1 MHVPMPGLITR
12 IACALCLLWSSAAC
26 AGADLDAQ
34 REAFRERYAEAE
46 LGIWQL
52 SAKDTKLLADYV
64 LWPDLRA
71 AYLRATLRSAD
82 DAAIRDFLQTY
93 GMLKPARELRY
104 QYALHLARNNRQPD
118 FLALYQQYYADLGIA
133 RLDCMALATELATTS
148 PEAILPR
155 ARPLWLVGKNQ
166 VSDCDPVFKSL
177 QKAGLLDET
186 LYAKRYSLAIEN
198 RQLPIARYLS
208 RSLSAEHQLDAQR
221 WTEVYGAPARFLDN
235 AKPSLDSPAY
245 RQKLRAA
252 IEQVAYN
259 EPQTAFDFWQSLSTK
274 FKFDAD
280 DRAALARHT
289 VLWLA
294 RYHQAN
300 AYAELTRLADAAV
313 DDEVRHWRIRTAL
326 REHQWRNALQHLGE
340 LSETDKA
347 SEQWQ
352 YWLAVTRQQLGDATA
367 RSLFVALSGER
378 SYYGFLAADAIG
390 AEYNFSHADL
400 PADEAVLE
408 NLAQQTAFV
417 RARELFM
424 TGLEGRGRSE
434 WDAAVR
440 TLNADEQ
447 VQAAILAHR
456 WGWHSRAIATAAN
469 NGRYDDLGI
478 RYPLPYAETFTEYAG
493 AANIRPSWAYG
504 VARSE
509 SLFMRDIRS
518 PAGAIGVMQL
528 MPSTGKTSAREIN
541 HPYDGQITL
550 IDPGSNIRL
559 GTWYLGR
566 MQARFFDNPVLATAA
581 YNAGPLRV
589 DAWLPQH
596 SALNASIWIETIP
609 YSETRNYVRK
619 VLTADTIFNWRLN
632 GKIERLSV
640 RMPDVQP
647 VNRGLAAN

>member
-1 MHVPMPGLITR
+1 MHEPLPALTTR
-12 IACALCLLWSSAAC
+12 FACVLCLLWSSVAC
-26 AGADLDAQ
+26 ATTELDAQ

-52 SAKDTKLLADYV
+52 SERDTALLSDYV

-71 AYLRATLRSAD
+71 AYLRATLRNTD
-82 DAAIRDFLQTY
+82 DATIRNFLQTY

-104 QYALHLARNNRQPD
+104 QYALHLARSNQQSE
-118 FLALYQQYYADLGIA
+118 FLALYRQYYADLGVA
-133 RLDCMALATELATTS
+133 RLDCMALAAELPTAS
-148 PEAILPR
+148 PNTLLPR
-155 ARPLWLVGKNQ
+155 ARTLWLVGKNQ
-166 VSDCDPVFKSL
+166 VSECDPVFQAL

-186 LYAKRYSLAIEN
+186 LYAERYALAIKN
-198 RQLPIARYLS
+198 RQLSIARYLS
-208 RSLSAEHQLDAQR
+208 RSLSAEQQLDARR
-221 WTEVYGAPARFLDN
+221 WTEVYGSPARFLDN
-235 AKPSLDSPAY
+235 ADPSLDSVNY

-252 IEQVAYN
+252 IEQVSYN
-259 EPQTAFDFWQSLSTK
+259 EPQTAFDFWKSLSGT
-274 FKFDAD
+274 FDFDDD
-280 DRAALARHT
+280 DRAALERHT

-300 AYAELTRLADAAV
+300 AYPELIKLAGAAV
-313 DDEVRHWRIRTAL
+313 DDEVRHWRIRTSL
-326 REHQWRNALQHLGE
+326 RERQWRNALQHLDE
-340 LSETDKA
+340 LSEADRA

-352 YWLAVTRQQLGDATA
+352 FWLAVTRQQLGDPSARTLFAT
-367 RSLFVALSGER
+367 LSGER
-378 SYYGFLAADAIG
+378 SYYGFLAADAID

-400 PADEAVLE
+400 QPDEAILE
-408 NLAQQTAFV
+408 ELAQQTAFV

-424 TGLEGRGRSE
+424 TGLDGRGRSE

-440 TLNADEQ
+440 TLDANEQ

-469 NGRYDDLGI
+469 NGRYDDLSI
-478 RYPLPYAETFTEYAG
+478 RYPLPYAASFTEYAV
-493 AANIRPSWAYG
+493 AANIRPSWAFG

-528 MPSTGKTSAREIN
+528 MPSTGKITAREIN
-541 HPYDGQITL
+541 HPYDGNITL
-550 IDPGSNIRL
+550 TDPGSNIRL

-566 MQARFFDNPVLATAA
+566 MQSRFFDNPVLATAA

-589 DAWLPQH
+589 DAWLPQNT
-596 SALNASIWIETIP
+596 ALNASIWIETIP

-632 GKIERLSV
+632 GKVERLSA

-647 VNRGLAAN
+647 AKHRLASN

>member
-1 MHVPMPGLITR
+1 M
-12 IACALCLLWSSAAC
+12 LCLLWSSVAC
-26 AGADLDAQ
+26 AASDLEAQ

-52 SAKDTKLLADYV
+52 SEQDTALLEDYV

-71 AYLRATLRSAD
+71 AYLRATLRKAD
-82 DAAIRDFLQTY
+82 DAAIRDFLKTY

-104 QYALHLARNNRQPD
+104 QYALHLARNKQQPE
-118 FLALYQQYYADLGIA
+118 FLALYRQYYADLGVA
-133 RLDCMALATELATTS
+133 RLDCMALAAELPTTK
-148 PEAILPR
+148 PNTILPR
-155 ARPLWLVGKNQ
+155 ARTLWLVGKNQ
-166 VSDCDPVFKSL
+166 VSECDPVFQAL
-177 QKAGLLDET
+177 QKAGLIDKT
-186 LYAKRYSLAIEN
+186 LYAERYALAIEN
-198 RQLPIARYLS
+198 RQLSIARYLS
-208 RSLSAEHQLDAQR
+208 RSLSAEHQLDARR
-221 WTEVYGAPARFLDN
+221 WTEVYGSPARFLDN
-235 AKPSLDSPAY
+235 AEPSLDSAGY

-252 IEQVAYN
+252 IEQVSYN
-259 EPQTAFDFWQSLSTK
+259 EPQTAFDFWKSLSGN
-274 FKFDAD
+274 FDFDAE

-300 AYAELTRLADAAV
+300 AYTELTKLADAAV
-313 DDEVRHWRIRTAL
+313 DDEVRHWRIRTSL

-340 LSETDKA
+340 LSETDRD

-352 YWLAVTRQQLGDATA
+352 YWLAVTRQQLGDPSARALFAT
-367 RSLFVALSGER
+367 LSGER
-378 SYYGFLAADAIG
+378 SYYGFLAADAID

-400 PADEAVLE
+400 QPDETVLE
-408 NLAQQTAFV
+408 NLAQQAAFI

-424 TGLEGRGRSE
+424 TGLDGRGRSE

-440 TLNADEQ
+440 RLDASEQ
-447 VQAAILAHR
+447 IQAAILAHR

-478 RYPLPYAETFTEYAG
+478 RYPLPYAETFTEYAV

-528 MPSTGKTSAREIN
+528 MPSTGKTTAREIN
-541 HPYDGQITL
+541 HPYNGNTTL
-550 IDPGSNIRL
+550 TDPGSNIRL

-566 MQARFFDNPVLATAA
+566 MQSRFFDNPVLATAA

-589 DAWLPQH
+589 DAWLPRNA
-596 SALNASIWIETIP
+596 ALNASIWIETIP

-632 GKIERLSV
+632 GKVERLSA

-647 VNRGLAAN
+647 ASHGLAAN